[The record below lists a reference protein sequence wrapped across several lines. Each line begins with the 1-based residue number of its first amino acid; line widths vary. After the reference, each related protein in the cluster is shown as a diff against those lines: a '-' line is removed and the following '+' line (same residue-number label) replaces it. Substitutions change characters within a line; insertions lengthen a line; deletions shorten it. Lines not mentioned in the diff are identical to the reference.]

1 MLTQKVTKP
10 DGTSETITNTYD
22 ILGNIKS
29 MTDST
34 GTTKYEYDALNRLT
48 NESKGSIMKLYTYDA
63 GNNRKTF
70 TLKNGNETIMDT
82 SYEYDE
88 RNLLTS
94 VTNGQN
100 VAKYTYD
107 ANGNMLTDTLGN
119 KTINYTYTA
128 ANLVKSVNNGWQ
140 SYSYGYGFDGNILIR
155 ASYNGDETDII
166 RYTYDDCGR
175 LIKESGDY
183 AKKSYTY
190 DKYSNI
196 TNVEDSI
203 NNTTVL
209 RTYDKNNHLISD
221 WCSTGEVS
229 VNYYDKNGN
238 IKSKTAKG
246 GKRAVYKYN
255 GFNQL
260 VSAEEDGV
268 KSSYTYDGTGLRQSK
283 TVNGVTTN
291 HIWDGTNMV
300 AETNAAKVTNRYYR
314 GANGI
319 IYADLNGTQRRYFKD
334 GHGNVTGLATMDS
347 SDLEKFYEYDAF
359 GVEITKEESDTNP
372 FRYCGEYYDGEIDK
386 IYLRARY
393 YSPLQGRFMTEDPI
407 RDGLNWYAYCGGNPV
422 NAWDPSGLW
431 EQGDEKYPG
440 FVQKAIRKYT
450 ADWEYA
456 SSVCDEDGMNTA
468 HANAEQ
474 ARQVGNS
481 IISREVWGAES
492 FSDWENDIDKNE
504 IVIHHSNNNDSIKSD
519 EKKHIKRGWSGIGY
533 HFVIGKDG
541 RIYEGRPINKKGAHV
556 EGINT
561 GKIGICLIGD
571 YQPGVFDNNSPTQEQ
586 LYSMLSLI
594 KVLKVVYP
602 IEHVKGH
609 RDYNGQMPN
618 TKTVCPGDN
627 LYNSL
632 NNMGI
637 LQ

>member
-1 MLTQKVTKP
+1 
-10 DGTSETITNTYD
+10 
-22 ILGNIKS
+22 

-107 ANGNMLTDTLGN
+107 ANGNMLTDTLG
-119 KTINYTYTA
+119 KKVTKYTYNK
-128 ANLVKSVNNGWQ
+128 ANLIESINSSLQ
-140 SYSYGYGFDGNILIR
+140 TYSYGYGLDGNIIVR
-155 ASYNGDETDII
+155 MAYNGAGTDII

-196 TNVEDSI
+196 TGVTDSI
-203 NNTTVL
+203 NNTTVS
-209 RTYDKNNHLISD
+209 RVYDKNNRLTS
-221 WCSTGEVS
+221 EVGS
-229 VNYYDKNGN
+229 AGDVTSYYYDKNGN
-238 IKSKTAKG
+238 TTLKTATG

-260 VSAEEDGV
+260 VSAEENGV

-300 AETNAAKVTNRYYR
+300 AETNGAKVANRYYR

-334 GHGNVTGLATMDS
+334 GHGNITGLAQMDS

-359 GVEITKEESDTNP
+359 GVEITKEKSDTNP
-372 FRYCGEYYDGEIDK
+372 FRYCGEYYDSEIDK

-407 RDGLNWYAYCGGNPV
+407 KDGLNWYSYCDNNPI
-422 NAWDPSGLW
+422 NRWDPSGL
-431 EQGDEKYPG
+431 EYEG
-440 FVQKAIRKYT
+440 YT
-450 ADWEYA
+450 AKELLELLNSKREAY
-456 SSVCDEDGMNTA
+456 SNQVE
-468 HANAEQ
+468 NALDNKSELNKLHCQ
-474 ARQVGNS
+474 
-481 IISREVWGAES
+481 
-492 FSDWENDIDKNE
+492 E
-504 IVIHHSNNNDSIKSD
+504 ILMYI
-519 EKKHIKRGWSGIGY
+519 
-533 HFVIGKDG
+533 
-541 RIYEGRPINKKGAHV
+541 
-556 EGINT
+556 
-561 GKIGICLIGD
+561 
-571 YQPGVFDNNSPTQEQ
+571 
-586 LYSMLSLI
+586 
-594 KVLKVVYP
+594 
-602 IEHVKGH
+602 
-609 RDYNGQMPN
+609 
-618 TKTVCPGDN
+618 
-627 LYNSL
+627 
-632 NNMGI
+632 
-637 LQ
+637 